1 MNKSA
6 KTYGVVSPE
15 ILKSY
20 DGLSFLKAIVAGE
33 LPNPPISELMG
44 FHLAEVEDGRAVFE
58 GLPDFRHY
66 NRDRNRAR
74 RICGNPSRFGARL
87 RDIFDDRQGR
97 HLDDAGTEIQSCAAL
112 EQGHR
117 SGSRGRPHRA
127 SRTHG
132 RDIGR
137 RPQGP
142 RGQAL
147 CARHDDVHDLSGK
160 RLMLSCCCQRRASDA
175 SPAAAR
181 SAYAARRA
189 RRSFGRAA

>member
-1 MNKSA
+1 MASFRR
-6 KTYGVVSPE
+6 T

-20 DGLSFLKAIVAGE
+20 DGLSFLKAIIAGE

-66 NRDRNRAR
+66 NPIGTVHGGFAATLLE
-74 RICGNPSRFGARL
+74 FGARL
-87 RDIFDDRQGR
+87 RDLFDDREGR
-97 HLDDAGTEIQSCAAL
+97 HLDDAGAEIQSCAAL

-117 SGSRGRPHRA
+117 PCSRGRPHRA
-127 SRTHG
+127 SRAHG
-132 RDIGR
+132 RNLGR

-147 CARHDDVHDLSGK
+147 CARHDDVHDLSGE
-160 RLMLSCCCQRRASDA
+160 RLKLSCCCRRRASDA

-181 SAYAARRA
+181 SAYAARCA
-189 RRSFGRAA
+189 RRSFGRRAA

>member
-66 NRDRNRAR
+66 NPIGTVHGGFAATLLDWRSAARYFRRSPRAT
-74 RICGNPSRFGARL
+74 P
-87 RDIFDDRQGR
+87 
-97 HLDDAGTEIQSCAAL
+97 
-112 EQGHR
+112 
-117 SGSRGRPHRA
+117 
-127 SRTHG
+127 
-132 RDIGR
+132 GR
-137 RPQGP
+137 RWN
-142 RGQAL
+142 
-147 CARHDDVHDLSGK
+147 
-160 RLMLSCCCQRRASDA
+160 
-175 SPAAAR
+175 
-181 SAYAARRA
+181 
-189 RRSFGRAA
+189 